1 MKRTVTEAIEYRRSV
16 RIFKKEGIDSD
27 KVKKCIMNA
36 TLAPNSSN
44 LQTWEF
50 YHVTNKT
57 VLNSI
62 TKACFNQNA
71 AKTANQIV
79 VFVVRKDLWRKRA
92 KENIDFLNSVFD
104 KKMGKNTEKN
114 RKLALKYYKVAI
126 PIMYTS
132 FFGILGL
139 IRYIFFQIVGIFRP
153 IFREV
158 RLSDIRIVSHKS
170 TALAAQNFMISMT
183 EIGYD
188 TCPMEGSDTSR
199 IKKILN
205 LPSSAEINMVI
216 GCGIRDEKGIYTERY
231 RIPFEEVYK
240 EIK

>member
-132 FFGILGL
+132 FFGILGFL
-139 IRYIFFQIVGIFRP
+139 RYIFFQIIGIFRP